1 MPDFDT
7 DDVFNIP
14 DDTDSHLAAMTLDGD
29 DDRWFVAMDAN
40 SNGPDMTLDML
51 AAIALSVCDNLAD
64 VYGTT
69 SEVMLTDYMS
79 MMERRLAGHTAPD
92 TLESLED

>member
-14 DDTDSHLAAMTLDGD
+14 DDAGDHLACMAVDGD
-29 DDRWFVAMDAN
+29 DDRWFIRLAAD
-40 SNGPDMTLDML
+40 SPDCHTTLDML
-51 AAIALSVCDNLAD
+51 AVIAVSVCDDLAD

-69 SEVMLTDYMS
+69 TEVMLTDYMS